1 MTTIDNELLQDL
13 QRKYGDRMTYGEA
26 AEILQATQGEEVTK
40 IIAAAFAY
48 GYEKAQKE
56 GTANE

>member
-26 AEILQATQGEEVTK
+26 AEILQATQGEEVTE

-48 GYEKAQKE
+48 GYKKAQEE
-56 GTANE
+56 GAANE

>member
-1 MTTIDNELLQDL
+1 MVTINNELLQDL
-13 QRKYGDRMTYGEA
+13 QRKHGNSMTFGEA
-26 AEILQATQGEEVTK
+26 AEILQATQGEEVTE

-56 GTANE
+56 GATNE